1 MLLIWDSSNTP
12 LANAKQLINL
22 PVNFI
27 CEEIVKRRIERT
39 KRSKCSH
46 WSARCCAASHRTPPE
61 PSPST
66 TFLSPYKYWI
76 SAFGWFNFQQT
87 HLRIWTG
94 TTWDGK
100 TNTEKARAPPG
111 PLLPVL
117 GEAAGAAHVQLGW
130 DFTVCVMH
138 SLLQCSHT
146 LIHPSRGAC
155 AQQAASSSWATGM
168 CGSAADIYC
177 PVVMGA
183 GLDCDSPIRFQL
195 PTHFKAL

>member
-39 KRSKCSH
+39 RRSKCSH

-76 SAFGWFNFQQT
+76 SAFGWFNFQQA

-130 DFTVCVMH
+130 DFTVCDAQPVAVLTH
-138 SLLQCSHT
+138 PHPPLQ
-146 LIHPSRGAC
+146 R
-155 AQQAASSSWATGM
+155 GM
-168 CGSAADIYC
+168 CPAGSQQLLSNRDVWQCCWHLLPCGNGSRSRLWLTNKI
-177 PVVMGA
+177 PVA
-183 GLDCDSPIRFQL
+183 NTL
-195 PTHFKAL
+195 